1 MKKLVLVI
9 AMMLTCS
16 SSGAQ
21 RAGWDGTWVGGW
33 ERNAGVQLV
42 FAGDKLI
49 AFYWR
54 HDYKDV
60 ARVTNAP
67 DGGKKFAWE
76 KSNAALT
83 RTADGGAQL
92 VVHEGK
98 DQLSISLHRE

>member
-1 MKKLVLVI
+1 VQQ
-9 AMMLTCS
+9 
-16 SSGAQ
+16 Q
-21 RAGWDGTWVGGW
+21 RRNAAGRLGGTWVGRW

-49 AFYWR
+49 AFYWQY
-54 HDYKDV
+54 HYKDV

-67 DGGKKFAWE
+67 ECDKQFAWE
-76 KSNAALT
+76 KGNVTLT